1 MQNIISERTFV
12 LNCKGKGLMLK
23 KPIVM
28 GIINTT
34 PDSFFVN
41 SRSLKI
47 NEAVLLAEKMISE
60 GATII
65 DIGGQTTKPGS
76 GAITAAEEIERAV
89 PVIEAVAKAFP
100 EVYISVDT
108 YYAAVAEAAVNAG
121 ASLVNDISGGMF
133 DEDMIPTVAKLNVP
147 YILMHIKG
155 VPKTMQD
162 NPTYE
167 NITTDI
173 IDYFIERINL
183 CKQAGIKDIII
194 DPGFGFGKTIEHNYQ
209 LLKSLNAFQMFDN
222 PILVGV
228 SRKGMIYKPLNI
240 SADEALN
247 GTTVLNTIALQQGA
261 QILRVH
267 DVKEAKQAIDLLGLL
282 Q

>member
-12 LNCKGKGLMLK
+12 LNCKGKGLMFK

-28 GIINTT
+28 GIINAT
-34 PDSFFVN
+34 PDSFFAN

-47 NEAVLLAEKMISE
+47 NEAILLAEKMIIE

-76 GAITAAEEIERAV
+76 DAISVTEEIDRVV
-89 PVIEAVAKAFP
+89 PVIEAIAKTFP
-100 EVYISVDT
+100 ETFISVDT

-121 ASLVNDISGGMF
+121 ACIVNDISGGMF
-133 DEDMIPTVAKLNVP
+133 DENMITTVAKLNVP
-147 YILMHIKG
+147 YILMHIQG

-162 NPTYE
+162 NPSYK
-167 NITTDI
+167 NVTTDI
-173 IDYFIERINL
+173 IDYFIERINV
-183 CKQAGIKDIII
+183 CRQAGIKDVII
-194 DPGFGFGKTIEHNYQ
+194 DPGFGFGKTLEHNY
-209 LLKSLNAFQMFDN
+209 LLLQSLNAFQMFEN
-222 PILVGV
+222 PLLVGV

-247 GTTVLNTIALQQGA
+247 GTTVLNTISLQQGA

-267 DVKEAKQAIDLLGLL
+267 DVKEAKQAIDLLQLMK
-282 Q
+282 

>member
-12 LNCKGKGLMLK
+12 LNCKGKGLILK

-28 GIINTT
+28 GIINAT
-34 PDSFFVN
+34 PDSFFAN

-47 NEAVLLAEKMISE
+47 NEAVLLAEKMIGD

-76 GAITAAEEIERAV
+76 DAITAAEEMDRVV
-89 PVIEAVAKAFP
+89 PVIEAIAEAFP
-100 EVYISVDT
+100 DTYISVDT
-108 YYAAVAEAAVNAG
+108 YYATVAEAAVNAG
-121 ASLVNDISGGMF
+121 ACIVNDISGGMF
-133 DEDMIPTVAKLNVP
+133 DDDMLPTVAKLKVP
-147 YILMHIKG
+147 YILMHIQG

-162 NPTYE
+162 NPTYK
-167 NITTDI
+167 NITTEI
-173 IDYFIERINL
+173 IDYFIERINK
-183 CKQAGIKDIII
+183 CKQAGIKDVII

-209 LLKSLNAFQMFDN
+209 LLQLLHTFQMFDN
-222 PILVGV
+222 PLLVGV

-247 GTTVLNTIALQQGA
+247 GTTVLNTIALQQGT

-267 DVKEAKQAIDLLGLL
+267 DVKEAKQAIDLLGLIP
-282 Q
+282 